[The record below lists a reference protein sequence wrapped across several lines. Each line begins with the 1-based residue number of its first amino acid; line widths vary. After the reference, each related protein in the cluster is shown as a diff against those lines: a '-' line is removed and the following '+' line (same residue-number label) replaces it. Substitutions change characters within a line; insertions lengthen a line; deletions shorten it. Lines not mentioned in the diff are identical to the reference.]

1 MVGTY
6 KCLDFLISVLCQ
18 PCKEKLSDANHLR
31 PVMNNL
37 LIQNQ
42 GPGMILSA
50 NLQLCCLEFPIYLHL
65 LFTHFQRLHVLYG
78 SVGGG
83 LALPL

>member
-1 MVGTY
+1 
-6 KCLDFLISVLCQ
+6 
-18 PCKEKLSDANHLR
+18 
-31 PVMNNL
+31 MNNL

-50 NLQLCCLEFPIYLHL
+50 NLWLCCLEFPIYLHL

-78 SVGGG
+78 PVGGG